1 MRAPHPSD
9 ELHRLAALAEL
20 RIAESGRDD
29 TLDEIVELAAKVCGA
44 AMAAVSLVGF
54 DRQWFRSQHGF
65 STPETERDRSLCAHA
80 ILSDVLFV
88 VEDGTIDDRV
98 SDSVLVTG
106 DPHVRFYAAAPLVS
120 AEGHAVGT
128 LCVLDTA
135 PGRIEPWQGRM
146 LEVLARQ
153 AMAHLRLDRLVG
165 DGNETTEDL
174 QDAQRNLDFIAT
186 HDSLTSLLNR
196 QAITDLIDGLATSNA
211 AGTSSSAILHIDL
224 DDFRH
229 INETYGHV
237 AGDRVLVT
245 IADRIHL
252 GARGDDAVGRL
263 ASDEFVVLVPNAMSM
278 GPETLAR
285 RLREAIAT
293 PVEFDDME
301 IMVTASIGVARWSP
315 DMLSAGDLMRASSAA
330 MHDAKSEGGNRV
342 RGFETHATD
351 TVRRRSDVNAFVRRI
366 VTSGALRLEF
376 QPVWSLSSGA
386 LVAHEALLRWNSDD
400 RFDLTPGAFVSA
412 AEELDLV
419 GQITEFTIGEAC
431 RVAALHRAAG
441 DPAAAVTVNLSAM
454 QLERDEVILT
464 VARALNESGLDPSA
478 LVLELTES
486 AKLATSGPGRATLR
500 ELHNMGIRIALDDF
514 GTGFA
519 SLDLVRTLSFD
530 FMKIHGSFVAAQS
543 DIDREVL
550 RSLIQL
556 GHSLGMMV
564 IAEGIE
570 EPAVLE
576 QLGTL
581 GCDLAQGY
589 LLGRPCP
596 LELTEPN
603 GFHPLITA
611 LHQH

>member
-9 ELHRLAALAEL
+9 EQQRLAALSEL
-20 RIAESGRDD
+20 RIADSGRDD
-29 TLDEIVELAAKVCGA
+29 TLEEIVDLAAKVCGA
-44 AMAAVSLVGF
+44 AMAAVSIVAH
-54 DRQWFRSQHGF
+54 DRQWFRSRHGF
-65 STPETERDRSLCAHA
+65 PPIETERDLSLCAHA

-88 VEDGTIDDRV
+88 VPDAASDPRV
-98 SDSVLVTG
+98 WDSPLVVG
-106 DPHVRFYAAAPLVS
+106 EPHVRFYAAAPLVS
-120 AEGHAVGT
+120 ADGHAIGT

-153 AMAHLRLDRLVG
+153 VMAHLRLDRLVG
-165 DGNETTEDL
+165 DDNGVVDEL
-174 QDAQRNLDFIAT
+174 HDARRNLDFLAT
-186 HDSLTSLLNR
+186 HDTLTSLLNR
-196 QAITDLIDGLATSNA
+196 QAITDLIDGLATVNA
-211 AGTSSSAILHIDL
+211 AGTAASAVLHIDL
-224 DDFRH
+224 DDFRD

-252 GARGDDAVGRL
+252 GARGDDSVGRL

-285 RLREAIAT
+285 RLLEAISV
-293 PVEFDDME
+293 PVEFDDTE
-301 IMVTASIGVARWSP
+301 ITVTASIGIARWTP
-315 DMLSAGDLMRASSAA
+315 EMLSAGDLLRASSAA

-342 RGFETHATD
+342 RGFETHGTD
-351 TVRRRSDVNAFVRRI
+351 AVRRRSDVNGFVRRI
-366 VTSGALRLEF
+366 ITAGAMRLEL
-376 QPVWSLSSGA
+376 QPLWSLSSGA
-386 LVAHEALLRWNSDD
+386 LVAHEALLRWNSDH
-400 RFDLTPGAFVSA
+400 RFELTPGEFVAA

-419 GQITEFTIGEAC
+419 CEITEFTIREAC
-431 RVAALHRAAG
+431 RVAAMHRAAG
-441 DPAAAVTVNLSAM
+441 AETAAVTVNLSAL

-464 VARALNESGLDPSA
+464 VASALNDSDLDPSG

-486 AKLATSGPGRATLR
+486 AKLAASGPGQATLR

-519 SLDLVRTLSFD
+519 SLDLVRALPFD

-543 DIDREVL
+543 DVDREVL
-550 RSLIQL
+550 RSLVQL

-564 IAEGIE
+564 VAEGIE

-576 QLGTL
+576 QLGAL
-581 GCDLAQGY
+581 GCDIAQGF
-589 LLGRPCP
+589 LLGRPGP
-596 LELTEPN
+596 AGP
-603 GFHPLITA
+603 
-611 LHQH
+611 